1 MADGSNIEWTEA
13 TWNPVT
19 GCTKVSPGC
28 RHCYA
33 ERLSYRLQA
42 MGKEHYRN
50 GFRLALHEDAL
61 AIPFAWRSPRLVFVN
76 SMSDL
81 FHEGVPLSFIQRV
94 FQVMTDCPHHTFQV
108 LTKRPKIAAE
118 HASQLNW
125 PKNVWLGASI
135 ERVRLFFVEEFLP
148 YSWAFLPADASL
160 QCSFRGDSNQASAY
174 PRLSGGQPSLET
186 VPKTVGLSPLRRA
199 PFWTFARRSGT
210 VPWEGRQACDGC
222 DDRIPGTYIRRAA
235 NRRPLHRSPEP
246 SPVRSGRCCLRGCQS
261 LPLVQRSP
269 ADERERTRTGTAP
282 AGSGFGTQAPARTS
296 RPTQPERG
304 CWSGRGHQRC
314 RVLGAAR
321 ARKPRR
327 NDLRDD
333 AGCGSGLRAARS
345 RRLASA

>member
-94 FQVMTDCPHHTFQV
+94 FQVMMDCPHHTFQV
-108 LTKRPKIAAE
+108 LTKRPQIAAE

-135 ERVRLFFVEEFLP
+135 ENAKAMVRIRHLCSIPAAIRFLSVEPLLEP
-148 YSWAFLPADASL
+148 I
-160 QCSFRGDSNQASAY
+160 
-174 PRLSGGQPSLET
+174 PRLPLTGIHWVIVGGESGPGCRPMEPQWVRAIRDRCIARG
-186 VPKTVGLSPLRRA
+186 VPFFFKQWGGVNKKKAGRELDGRFWNELPPRA
-199 PFWTFARRSGT
+199 
-210 VPWEGRQACDGC
+210 
-222 DDRIPGTYIRRAA
+222 
-235 NRRPLHRSPEP
+235 
-246 SPVRSGRCCLRGCQS
+246 
-261 LPLVQRSP
+261 
-269 ADERERTRTGTAP
+269 
-282 AGSGFGTQAPARTS
+282 
-296 RPTQPERG
+296 
-304 CWSGRGHQRC
+304 
-314 RVLGAAR
+314 
-321 ARKPRR
+321 
-327 NDLRDD
+327 
-333 AGCGSGLRAARS
+333 
-345 RRLASA
+345 

>member
-33 ERLSYRLQA
+33 ERMSYRLQA

-118 HASQLNW
+118 HAGQLNW

-135 ERVRLFFVEEFLP
+135 ENAKAIARIRHLCSIPAAIRFLSVEPLLEP
-148 YSWAFLPADASL
+148 I
-160 QCSFRGDSNQASAY
+160 
-174 PRLSGGQPSLET
+174 PRLPLTGIHWVIVGGESGPGCRPMEPQWVRAIRDRCIARGVPFFFQQWGGVNKKKTGRELDGRFWNELPS
-186 VPKTVGLSPLRRA
+186 RA
-199 PFWTFARRSGT
+199 
-210 VPWEGRQACDGC
+210 
-222 DDRIPGTYIRRAA
+222 
-235 NRRPLHRSPEP
+235 
-246 SPVRSGRCCLRGCQS
+246 
-261 LPLVQRSP
+261 
-269 ADERERTRTGTAP
+269 
-282 AGSGFGTQAPARTS
+282 
-296 RPTQPERG
+296 
-304 CWSGRGHQRC
+304 
-314 RVLGAAR
+314 
-321 ARKPRR
+321 
-327 NDLRDD
+327 
-333 AGCGSGLRAARS
+333 
-345 RRLASA
+345 